1 MLTAQ
6 FTIQE
11 IRSLFRRRRMFFILP
26 VVIITGFSGLGAYLL
41 HDKYV
46 SSTTILV
53 QREQM
58 VNPFISQE
66 VAAAIGSEDR
76 LKTFNEILLS
86 RTNLQKLL
94 DSLDLIT
101 NTSSEGD
108 RQAFVYVIGKN
119 IETERRGTDAFS
131 ITYTDTDPVRAQK
144 AVAFLSKLFIE
155 TVTNFENKR
164 SDQAVQFL
172 EKKLEEIRE
181 KYEASQKLIVSQIGK
196 NISSLPSESRGQY
209 TLIENVDRQIADLDV
224 KLKVYEQSFQTLET
238 ISHSIKIDEMKETL
252 YNISRT
258 DIPFS
263 QDLRSLLLKYDDY
276 LRRFTPQYP
285 DVQKI
290 EQQISELVLRIHG
303 AIVGEIK
310 NQQSL
315 RWELEKRRAQLVDD
329 IRESSIS
336 LHLNDEKEAD
346 YSLYR
351 KLYDEIKVKLEQART
366 TRELGTKSANQF
378 VIIDPP
384 IVPTKPT
391 KPNRPQLIL
400 GGFGLSLFVG
410 FLAVVLRELFDTTI
424 RSPKDIEIYQKP
436 IVAYIF
442 DGDDE

>member
-1 MLTAQ
+1 MLSAQ

-11 IRSLFRRRRMFFILP
+11 IRSLFRRRRMFFLLP
-26 VVIITGFSGLGAYLL
+26 IVVITGFSAVGAYLL
-41 HDKYV
+41 SDKYV

-58 VNPFISQE
+58 VNPFISNE

-94 DSLDLIT
+94 DSLDMISKI
-101 NTSSEGD
+101 SSEGD
-108 RQAFVYVIGKN
+108 RQALVNVIGKN

-131 ITYTDTDPVRAQK
+131 ITCTDTDPVRAQK
-144 AVAFLSKLFIE
+144 AVALLSKLFIE
-155 TVTNFENKR
+155 TVTNFENQR

-181 KYEASQKLIVSQIGK
+181 KYEASQKLIVSQIGRSI
-196 NISSLPSESRGQY
+196 NSLPSESRGQY
-209 TLIENVDRQIADLDV
+209 TLIENIDRQIADLDI
-224 KLKVYEQSFQTLET
+224 KTKVYQQTFQTLET
-238 ISHSIKIDEMKETL
+238 ISQSYKIDELKEAL

-290 EQQISELVLRIHG
+290 EQQISELVLRIH
-303 AIVGEIK
+303 AALVGEIK
-310 NQQSL
+310 NQQSQ

-336 LHLNDEKEAD
+336 LQLNDEKEAD

-410 FLAVVLRELFDTTI
+410 FLSVVLRELFDTTI

>member
-1 MLTAQ
+1 
-6 FTIQE
+6 
-11 IRSLFRRRRMFFILP
+11 MFFILP
-26 VVIITGFSGLGAYLL
+26 IVVITGFSAVGAYLL
-41 HDKYV
+41 SDKYV

-58 VNPFISQE
+58 VNPFISNE

-94 DSLDLIT
+94 DSLDMISKI
-101 NTSSEGD
+101 SSEGD
-108 RQAFVYVIGKN
+108 RQALVNVIGKN

-144 AVAFLSKLFIE
+144 AVALLSKLFIE
-155 TVTNFENKR
+155 TVTNFENQR

-181 KYEASQKLIVSQIGK
+181 KYEASQKLIVSQIGRSI
-196 NISSLPSESRGQY
+196 NSLPSESRGQY
-209 TLIENVDRQIADLDV
+209 TLIENIDRQIADLDI
-224 KLKVYEQSFQTLET
+224 KTKVYQQSFQTLET
-238 ISHSIKIDEMKETL
+238 ISQSYKIDELKEAL

-290 EQQISELVLRIHG
+290 EQQISELVLRIH
-303 AIVGEIK
+303 AALVGEIK
-310 NQQSL
+310 NQQSQ

-336 LHLNDEKEAD
+336 LQLNDEKEAD